1 MAEEG
6 RGQVAYRVYVS
17 LAGEDKISIY
27 ALDADTGRLALY
39 RDVEVSGAPGPL
51 AVGPSRRFMYA
62 GLRAT
67 NELATFAVDPQTG
80 DLSRADGVSTSGL
93 RSDPC
98 YLATDRAGR
107 FLLSAYYHAGLIA
120 VHPIGDDG
128 VVRGPAVEWLVTAP
142 HAHCI
147 QTDPSNRFV
156 DVPHTVPSNRILQFA
171 FDGVEGTL
179 SPVATPRAEVED
191 GAGPRHYCFHPTR
204 DMVYVSNEQ
213 GSSVTTFRLDPSTG
227 DLANVQTLST
237 LPEGYEGRN
246 APAQIHIHP
255 TGRFL
260 YASNRGHDSIACFA
274 LDEATGRMRS
284 LCQQPTEPSPRAFN
298 LDPSGRYLYA
308 AGQGSG
314 RLAGYSIEEREGT
327 LTPTETI
334 SVGEN
339 PMWVLPIE
347 LPG

>member
-1 MAEEG
+1 MPCC
-6 RGQVAYRVYVS
+6 VYVS
-17 LAGEDKISIY
+17 LAGEGKISIY
-27 ALDADTGRLALY
+27 ALDPGTGRLTLY
-39 RDVEVSGAPGPL
+39 RDVPVSGAPGPL
-51 AVGPSRRFMYA
+51 AVEPTQRFMYV

-67 NELATFAVDPQTG
+67 NKLATFVVDPQTG
-80 DLSRADGVSTSGL
+80 DLSPADGVATSGL

-98 YLATDRAGR
+98 YLATDRRGR
-107 FLLSAYYHAGLIA
+107 FLLSAYYHAGLVA

-128 VVRGPAVEWLVTAP
+128 VAGGPAVEWLVTAP

-147 QTDPSNRFV
+147 QTDPGNRFV
-156 DVPHTVPSNRILQFA
+156 YVPHTVPSNRILQFA
-171 FDGVEGTL
+171 FDEVGGTL
-179 SPVATPRAEVED
+179 SPLAAPQAKVED

-204 DMVYVSNEQ
+204 DMVCVSNEQ
-213 GSSVTTFRLDPSTG
+213 GSSVTAYALDPTTG
-227 DLANVQTLST
+227 DLSSVQTLSM
-237 LPEGYEGRN
+237 LPTGYEGRN

-255 TGRFL
+255 SGRFL

-274 LDEATGRMRS
+274 LDEGTGQMRS
-284 LCQQPTEPSPRAFN
+284 LGQQPTEPSPRAFN
-298 LDPSGRYLYA
+298 LDPSGTYLYA

-314 RLAGYSIEEREGT
+314 RLAGYRIDEREGT

-347 LPG
+347 LAG